1 MSRVSFVLL
10 VMIGVLCST
19 TIARRQCQENEV
31 WSTCG
36 SACPP
41 SCKLP
46 NPVCILQ
53 CMIGCQCRTGYL
65 LNSLGECVLPLNC
78 WKA

>member
-1 MSRVSFVLL
+1 MNLDFRPFFRNATKYQVF
-10 VMIGVLCST
+10 
-19 TIARRQCQENEV
+19 IAYINQEDITEEDN
-31 WSTCG
+31 
-36 SACPP
+36 
-41 SCKLP
+41 
-46 NPVCILQ
+46 Q